1 MVSTANPQLPTPK
14 SLESATRFWEL
25 GVGNWEL
32 SGIQEGQIPNIRR
45 TSTIWAQMIGRVIG
59 NEQHSCR
66 SQAMARREA
75 LHVLVH
81 PRLEEQ
87 DLRRAAP
94 QLPYATVRQCAAA
107 MLRIAVM
114 GLSRTR
120 PRSAVLPPLGG
131 THRQT
136 TSDHPIA
143 RKLAILAYR
152 AFKGELV
159 YRDLGADAYDRLHRT
174 RTLRRLRQRAATL
187 GF

>member
-1 MVSTANPQLPTPK
+1 
-14 SLESATRFWEL
+14 
-25 GVGNWEL
+25 
-32 SGIQEGQIPNIRR
+32 
-45 TSTIWAQMIGRVIG
+45 
-59 NEQHSCR
+59 
-66 SQAMARREA
+66 MAR
-75 LHVLVH
+75 
-81 PRLEEQ
+81 P
-87 DLRRAAP
+87 
-94 QLPYATVRQCAAA
+94 A